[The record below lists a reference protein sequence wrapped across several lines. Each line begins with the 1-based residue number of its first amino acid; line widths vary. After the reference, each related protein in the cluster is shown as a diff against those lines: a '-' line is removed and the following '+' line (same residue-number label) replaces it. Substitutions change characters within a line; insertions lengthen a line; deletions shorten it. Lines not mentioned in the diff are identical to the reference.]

1 MYIYIDNVSKD
12 LLLYGRYVQDNN
24 ISKYNATS
32 SRVNGILQNK
42 NNMSRD
48 IKGKLYSFYT
58 DIVSA
63 NKPEDKHKNIS
74 INRMVAL
81 GNNKP
86 NSIYANRN
94 YDEIRQR
101 ESVEKTK
108 HEIYD
113 MLSNPPPTKRL
124 RKSHSHIDMFYHN
137 LNNNNNNINNK
148 TSNMFSNGIR
158 SQITRLLS
166 KRVTP
171 NPKPHSKTKN
181 IRSFNS
187 TTNNNNQVYNGGVFP
202 HKDFELYMNKDY
214 YTKND
219 KCSKLETKLKL
230 YSL

>member
-1 MYIYIDNVSKD
+1 M
-12 LLLYGRYVQDNN
+12 LYGRYVQDNN
-24 ISKYNATS
+24 VSKYVSNT

-63 NKPEDKHKNIS
+63 NKLEDKHKNIN
-74 INRMVAL
+74 INRKLAL
-81 GNNKP
+81 GNNNKP
-86 NSIYANRN
+86 NSLYANRN
-94 YDEIRQR
+94 YDEIKQR

-113 MLSNPPPTKRL
+113 MLSNPPQTKRL
-124 RKSHSHIDMFYHN
+124 RKSHSHIDMFN
-137 LNNNNNNINNK
+137 FNSINNNK
-148 TSNMFSNGIR
+148 TSNTFSNGIR

-171 NPKPHSKTKN
+171 NPSVKPRSGNKN
-181 IRSFNS
+181 VRSFSS
-187 TTNNNNQVYNGGVFP
+187 TINNNGGGNTTYNCNILP

-214 YTKND
+214 YTKHND

>member
-1 MYIYIDNVSKD
+1 M
-12 LLLYGRYVQDNN
+12 LYGRYVQDNN
-24 ISKYNATS
+24 VSKYVSNT

-63 NKPEDKHKNIS
+63 NKLEDKHKNMS

-81 GNNKP
+81 GNNNKP
-86 NSIYANRN
+86 NSLYANRN
-94 YDEIRQR
+94 YDEIKQR

-113 MLSNPPPTKRL
+113 MLSNPPQTKRL
-124 RKSHSHIDMFYHN
+124 RKSHSHIDMFN
-137 LNNNNNNINNK
+137 FNNNNNNNMNNNK
-148 TSNMFSNGIR
+148 ASSTFSNGIR

-171 NPKPHSKTKN
+171 NPNPKPRSGGNKN
-181 IRSFNS
+181 VRSFSSS
-187 TTNNNNQVYNGGVFP
+187 TINNNRGGIPIYNSNILP
-202 HKDFELYMNKDY
+202 HKDFEMYMNKDY
-214 YTKND
+214 YYTKHND
-219 KCSKLETKLKL
+219 NKCSKLETKLKL